1 MRSRRGMQ
9 IALTLLFLAVS
20 GVAYAHHGTEAYAM
34 EKKVTLKGVIAQF
47 EWTNPHSQVHLDV
60 TDENGNVTHWNFESQ
75 PPSILTHAGWTKNSL
90 KPGDAATITFHP
102 VKNGASVGI
111 LMSVVLADGTELTPN
126 EK

>member
-1 MRSRRGMQ
+1 MSHPKR
-9 IALTLLFLAVS
+9 IFLALTVLLTVS

-34 EKKVTLKGVIAQF
+34 DKKVMLKGVIAQF

-60 TDENGNVTHWNFESQ
+60 TDDQGNVTHWNFESQ

-90 KPGDAATITFHP
+90 KPGDEVTLTFHP
-102 VKNGASVGI
+102 VKNGASVGV
-111 LMSVVLADGTELTPN
+111 LMSVTLPDGTDLTPN